1 MAATG
6 KANASELQKAIEKL
20 LKKEKDWEAFMPK
33 PAVGAKPGGVGT
45 GRPSSSQAGGGLEE
59 SDATQREYYPG
70 RTWRSVDGVIT
81 FFEEP
86 IKSIALVGGGR
97 FVWDEPP
104 APAP

>member
-1 MAATG
+1 MSALG
-6 KANASELQKAIEKL
+6 NANLPDFQKSLENLVKREK
-20 LKKEKDWEAFMPK
+20 KWEAFMPK

-59 SDATQREYYPG
+59 SDASQREYYSG

-81 FFEEP
+81 FVEEP